1 MSARPL
7 VHALVRDLFHV
18 PGLRARFAE
27 TPSQVLDGYDLTQAE
42 RDALLD
48 GSFPALHALGMHPL
62 AQMVYG
68 LARNPGMAEMIS
80 ARDYL
85 ADLD

>member
-1 MSARPL
+1 MSARPI
-7 VHALVRDLFHV
+7 VHALVRDLYHV
-18 PGLRARFAE
+18 PGLRARFGTDPE
-27 TPSQVLDGYDLTQAE
+27 GVLAGYALTDVE
-42 RDALLD
+42 RVALLD

-68 LARNPGMAEMIS
+68 LARHPGMAELIS
-80 ARDYL
+80 AADYL